1 MHDLHEGAVGD
12 AKTSRSMPEFRGT
25 HKLDAAGN
33 PVELTGFDRA
43 AGFSW
48 YGLTMEVR

>member
-1 MHDLHEGAVGD
+1 MMHTYLRHRTR
-12 AKTSRSMPEFRGT
+12 KTSRSMPEFRGT

-33 PVELTGFDRA
+33 PVELTGLDRA